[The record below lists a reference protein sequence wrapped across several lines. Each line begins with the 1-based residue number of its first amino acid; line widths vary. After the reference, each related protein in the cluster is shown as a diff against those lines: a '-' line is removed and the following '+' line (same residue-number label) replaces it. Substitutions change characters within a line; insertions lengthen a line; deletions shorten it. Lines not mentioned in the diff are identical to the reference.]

1 MASSSNTGVTHPP
14 RSNPPLRSSSGPPSP
29 CMTPSSVTSVTVV
42 SFMAAVPFS
51 LGLSSFDQTGPR
63 RRSHRSQQSPS
74 GPLFFGR
81 GLTIEQPPYE
91 LPVLVDAL
99 AALSQWDELEATLPA
114 LRARA
119 ANVAWLA
126 PAVDRAEAGRLAARG
141 DTAGAESELRQ
152 ALDAYRRLGMLPE
165 VSRTLKH
172 LADLDP
178 SEEASLARRS
188 EAAAIRGT
196 MTDPK
201 EIPTG
206 QPV

>member
-1 MASSSNTGVTHPP
+1 MDDAAKVSGSIVPNDEEPGTIDAWMAERALLAGEPARAREIAQRT
-14 RSNPPLRSSSGPPSP
+14 L
-29 CMTPSSVTSVTVV
+29 
-42 SFMAAVPFS
+42 A
-51 LGLSSFDQTGPR
+51 
-63 RRSHRSQQSPS
+63 
-74 GPLFFGR
+74 FGR

-114 LRARA
+114 VQARA

-141 DTAGAESELRQ
+141 DTGGSESGLRR

-165 VSRTLKH
+165 VARTLTH

-178 SEEASLARRS
+178 SDEASIGRRR
-188 EAAAIRGT
+188 EAAAIRAT
-196 MTDPK
+196 LTDPK
-201 EIPTG
+201 EIPTD